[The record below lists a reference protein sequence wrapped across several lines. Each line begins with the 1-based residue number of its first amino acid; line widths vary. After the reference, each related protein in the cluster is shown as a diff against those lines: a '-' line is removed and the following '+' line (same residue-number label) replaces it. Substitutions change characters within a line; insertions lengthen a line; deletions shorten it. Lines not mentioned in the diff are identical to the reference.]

1 MSSATNTGATSTG
14 TPAADPG
21 TTTPPGEPPTS
32 NRAAQTRAER
42 LLDLVQRQGAFA
54 VLVLVV
60 VAASIASPGFASF
73 GNVTSILV
81 GNAYPALLALG
92 MTFVIISGGIDLSV
106 GSVFAL
112 GGVLAAWGA
121 NHGGAAVAILLPLAV
136 CGLIGMAQGLLV
148 ARSGMAPFIVTLAG
162 MLAAR
167 GLLQAI
173 SNEGQSTYQIAAG
186 SVFGRLGQG
195 TWPPVL
201 TVAVLF
207 ALGALLLQRTSFG
220 HNVFAV
226 GGNENAATLMGV
238 PVRRTKIYVYVL
250 SAVLAGAAGML
261 NASRLASGV
270 TDIGVGYELTAIAVT
285 VIGGTLLAG
294 GAGSVLGTVA
304 GVLLLAVIQNL
315 IGHYV
320 SQYGSSASA
329 TVNGAF
335 LAAVVLLQTYLSRAR
350 RIT

>member
-1 MSSATNTGATSTG
+1 MTITSL
-14 TPAADPG
+14 
-21 TTTPPGEPPTS
+21 TTANPETPPPVFLPSRRDRILGRIQ
-32 NRAAQTRAER
+32 N
-42 LLDLVQRQGAFA
+42 QGAFA

-60 VAASIASPGFASF
+60 VIASIASPGFAS
-73 GNVTSILV
+73 GANILSILV

-112 GGVLAAWGA
+112 GGVLASYGA
-121 NHGGAAVAILLPLAV
+121 LHGGLLLALVLPIGV
-136 CGLIGMAQGLLV
+136 CGLIGLAQGLMV
-148 ARSGMAPFIVTLAG
+148 ARAGMAPFIVTLAG
-162 MLAAR
+162 MLFAR

-173 SNEGQSTYQIAAG
+173 SHEGQTTYEVPAG
-186 SVFGRLGQG
+186 SAFLKLGQG
-195 TWPPVL
+195 NWAPII

-207 ALGALLLQRTSFG
+207 VLGGLVLARSRFG
-220 HNVFAV
+220 HNVYAV

-238 PVRRTKIYVYVL
+238 AVRRTKIWVYVL
-250 SAVLAGAAGML
+250 SAVLAGVAGLL
-261 NASRLASGV
+261 NASSLGSGV
-270 TDIGVGYELTAIAVT
+270 TAIGVGYELTAIAVT
-285 VIGGTLLAG
+285 VIGGTLLSG

-315 IGHYV
+315 IGQYI

-329 TVNGAF
+329 AVNGAF
-335 LAAVVLLQTYLSRAR
+335 LAVVVLLQTYLSRAR